1 MGHTI
6 ITPQASIV
14 PLEAEKKLC
23 QAMMGLS
30 LKNVKIQ
37 LINIENHKK
46 IYEDFGEMLFTH
58 FGVSGPTILS
68 SSAHLL
74 REKNVEEYLKKGKIK
89 LVIDLKPAL
98 DKSALDIRIR
108 RDFEVCKNKEFK
120 NSLDKLL
127 PKKMIGTIIEL
138 SGIEA
143 SKKVNEITREE
154 RTRLVDLLKD
164 FEVTMT
170 GFRPI
175 EEAIVTAGGVCVK
188 EINPKTMQS
197 KKIALLEYCRISE

>member
-98 DKSALDIRIR
+98 DKTALDIRIR

-197 KKIALLEYCRISE
+197 KKIARFVFCRRSD